1 MLRAVRLESD
11 KATAGGREVCG
22 PGADHLWVD
31 LSPEPENL
39 VWLGERFGFHPLALE
54 DCANENQRTKFEEY
68 PDTVFMVLHR
78 LAPSPDETDV
88 QVREL
93 HVFLAHDLLVT
104 VHSAPIVEIDRIFER
119 TCGAPGALVRGP
131 DYVLYVICDAITDVH
146 FAIADALAD
155 DIDELLAEVMTVS
168 TRDEEDLLGR
178 ILQARRTHATLRRR
192 LAPQRELY
200 AALARQGETRVRPQ
214 NLPYFRDVLDHLLRL
229 TEEIDTGRDMLGSAM
244 DVHLSMANNRMSGTT
259 ARLTLVATIFLPLNF
274 IAGFFGMNLEI
285 LHPHIAIPIVLTSM
299 IALPAGLWYLFKRRR
314 LI

>member
-11 KATAGGREVCG
+11 QVTSGGREACA
-22 PGADHLWVD
+22 PGADFLWVD
-31 LSPEPENL
+31 VTPDPEN
-39 VWLGERFGFHPLALE
+39 VAWLGERFGFHPLALE

-68 PDTVFMVLHR
+68 PESVFMVLHR

-93 HVFLAHDLLVT
+93 HSFLAHDLLVT
-104 VHSAPIVEIDRIFER
+104 VHSAPIAEIDRVFDR
-119 TCGAPGALVRGP
+119 ATSAPGLLSRGP
-131 DYVLYVICDAITDVH
+131 DYVLYVICDAVTDVH
-146 FAIADALAD
+146 FAIADWLAD
-155 DIDELLAEVMTVS
+155 EIDELVSEVMTVAPGE
-168 TRDEEDLLGR
+168 EEDLLAR
-178 ILQARRTHATLRRR
+178 ILQTRRIHATLRRR
-192 LAPQRELY
+192 LAPQREVY
-200 AALARQGETRVRPQ
+200 AALTRQGETRVRTH

-274 IAGFFGMNLEI
+274 VAGFFGMNLQI
-285 LHPHIAIPIVLTSM
+285 LPAPVAIPLVLVSM
-299 IALPAGLWYLFKRRR
+299 VALPTAMWMLFKRRR